1 MHTNKLVV
9 STGCTRIEMKFDSLR
24 IRNFRTLGSEQF
36 VDLSN
41 GLTIVGPNSSGKT
54 NILKAIEMIFTGYDN
69 VLEYEAK
76 RDLTFGITSGQTSL
90 VASFTGDR
98 EADKDFFEL
107 YEELNTMLE
116 EPKEVGSSFSLYL
129 SFAKSGKPLYRFFSN
144 EKMKKE
150 FQAQFSRKQ
159 ITAVNI
165 LLEKFVCHYVPSS
178 KSIADLYS
186 TLLLPFIKRS
196 VTRVLSDKVSEIN
209 NNLSDIKCS

>member
-107 YEELNTMLE
+107 YDELNTMLE